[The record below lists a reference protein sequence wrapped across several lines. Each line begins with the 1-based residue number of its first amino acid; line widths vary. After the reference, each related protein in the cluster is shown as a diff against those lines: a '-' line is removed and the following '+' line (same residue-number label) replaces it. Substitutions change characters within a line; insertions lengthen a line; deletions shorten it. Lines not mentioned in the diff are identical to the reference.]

1 VCSTEGQ
8 VLVHVNLEQMLM
20 KHFRQ
25 TVLLGS
31 LNMLKPDVTD
41 LCHHN
46 VLLSSE
52 EGESDGFFKNYLSDF
67 DFKK

>member
-1 VCSTEGQ
+1 
-8 VLVHVNLEQMLM
+8 M

-52 EGESDGFFKNYLSDF
+52 EGESDGKLSI
-67 DFKK
+67 